1 MQGQVNQ
8 ISKKCPMVALLFQTV
23 VTVDRQLRPQMDE
36 LAKAIERSL
45 RQTSKH
51 IIIQR
56 ISDKP
61 VHPDLIMS
69 FFREKY
75 NPDGLCRQW
84 VAKNWKVEPC
94 GRALQKSARVTLS
107 APRSPGAID
116 IEVDH
121 VQGIVTGSDDAWEK
135 LQFTA
140 IVNQDVHLIVDGH
153 YLIGGLRAPDKYS
166 NALEDDYETQFDA
179 YTRALAA
186 EIQTFLGDQSK

>member
-1 MQGQVNQ
+1 MFRVAVILCLIALRAAAQEGNTKQPPGCPDSDKLTDAYLKCNDDACRKQMQGQVNQ

-75 NPDGLCRQW
+75 NPDGLCRQ
-84 VAKNWKVEPC
+84 
-94 GRALQKSARVTLS
+94 
-107 APRSPGAID
+107 
-116 IEVDH
+116 
-121 VQGIVTGSDDAWEK
+121 
-135 LQFTA
+135 
-140 IVNQDVHLIVDGH
+140 
-153 YLIGGLRAPDKYS
+153 
-166 NALEDDYETQFDA
+166 
-179 YTRALAA
+179 
-186 EIQTFLGDQSK
+186 